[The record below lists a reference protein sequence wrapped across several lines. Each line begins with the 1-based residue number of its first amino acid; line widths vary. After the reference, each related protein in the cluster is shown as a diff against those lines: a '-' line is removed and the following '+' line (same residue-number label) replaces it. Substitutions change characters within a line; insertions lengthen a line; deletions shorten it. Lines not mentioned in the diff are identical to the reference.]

1 AAAARSRMHLR
12 AQPGPGIRVRV
23 VDVGVL
29 VAPFSAEQDGDLVF
43 RVPRGTA
50 EGAHDRGRQG
60 PQVTP
65 GVRGQ
70 VLTPQRV
77 VAPVELAHPRPA
89 VVAGA
94 RQAPSGNP
102 PSTGPAVCRLSGPA
116 GGWARTSA
124 TSARRRA
131 FCSGSLPPA
140 DAPAGQTC
148 RPGVSERVSR

>member
-1 AAAARSRMHLR
+1 MHLR

-70 VLTPQRV
+70 VITPQRG
-77 VAPVELAHPRPA
+77 VAQVDLAEPLPA
-89 VVAGA
+89 VVASA
-94 RQAPSGNP
+94 RESHSGNTT
-102 PSTGPAVCRLSGPA
+102 STRPTVFPLFGRA
-116 GGWARTSA
+116 GGWTRTSA
-124 TSARRRA
+124 TSSRR
-131 FCSGSLPPA
+131 
-140 DAPAGQTC
+140 
-148 RPGVSERVSR
+148 